1 VIAVFTRKN
10 ALVECLDYQIPVT
23 QITSLSDTRY
33 SAKWSKREWIASLRS
48 GMRRRESQYLRKKEK
63 PMWSSIKTV
72 DGFKRRNPVRTTSR
86 LTKNHR
92 ERPRNALRAADEKL
106 SLRAISLKLREVLR
120 VRIVSSKKL
129 TQVSV
134 VQVTITVNHVISVT

>member
-1 VIAVFTRKN
+1 MGGVDGDGWSERGMEIECEGDGFTGS
-10 ALVECLDYQIPVT
+10 T
-23 QITSLSDTRY
+23 QGSQEGDGD
-33 SAKWSKREWIASLRS
+33 SKREWIASLRS